1 MNSQMMTYFC
11 VAYGPASV
19 SFDTGARANPGAFR
33 RANPLGRDSLQP
45 VAGIVMI
52 HRDIDAP
59 VAVGITQCLEKSG
72 VAPRDELQVGDPE
85 GRVRIG
91 RFHATADQAIREM
104 KEKWAQLQAAGMVY
118 AEVCCMEVSAALS
131 APAQ

>member
-1 MNSQMMTYFC
+1 MNQQMMTYFC

-19 SFDTGARANPGAFR
+19 ALDAPVSEASAFR
-33 RANPLGRDSLQP
+33 RGNPYG
-45 VAGIVMI
+45 AGTKPLPAVFMV

-59 VAVGITQCLEKSG
+59 VAVGIVPCLDTTGAEKS
-72 VAPRDELQVGDPE
+72 DLQQGDPE

-91 RFHATADQAIREM
+91 RLHATAEQAIQEM
-104 KEKWAQLQAAGMVY
+104 KGKWAALQAAGMVY
-118 AEVCCMEVSAALS
+118 AEVCCMEVSAAFA